1 MISFYLIQIYE
12 YEYCMIKNMDL
23 LVFETLIER
32 TYAWKNNLNCEMFI
46 EMIKEMSVLYS
57 IQKYQMKEFFLW

>member
-1 MISFYLIQIYE
+1 
-12 YEYCMIKNMDL
+12 MDL